1 MFRHIGMMKPQG
13 TGTSLEKKNEEK
25 LEKIKSM

>member
-13 TGTSLEKKNEEK
+13 DGTSLEKNEEK